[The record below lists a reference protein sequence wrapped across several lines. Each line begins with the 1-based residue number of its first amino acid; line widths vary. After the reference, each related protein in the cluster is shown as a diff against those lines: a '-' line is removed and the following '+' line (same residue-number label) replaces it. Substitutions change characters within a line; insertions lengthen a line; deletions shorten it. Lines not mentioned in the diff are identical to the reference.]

1 MLTGNVTQF
10 FRGNTAV
17 VELVLT
23 CMYAEGHLLLDDV
36 PGTGKTSLA
45 KAVAHSVGGSARR
58 VQFTPD
64 LLPSDVTGVQIW
76 DERSRSFEFHHGPVF
91 ANVVLVDEVN
101 RASPKTQS
109 ALLEVMQE
117 RQVTVDSVTH
127 PVPRPFVVIATQN
140 PVEHGGTYEL
150 PEAQIDR
157 FMARASVGYPGHE
170 AEVEILTAGTRG
182 AAPEDL
188 EAVVTIADLVRMT
201 SVVRGVYVSRE
212 VFDYIVMIVA
222 DTRRRP
228 EQIRLGVS
236 PRGGLA
242 LARAAQ
248 ARAAANGRSFV
259 TPDDVKALVPE
270 VLGHRII
277 LRPEVALDG
286 VTADGILGQIAASVP
301 VPEHRA
307 ARG

>member
-1 MLTGNVTQF
+1 MAANVTQF
-10 FRGNTAV
+10 FRGNSAV
-17 VELVLT
+17 VELALT
-23 CMYAEGHLLLDDV
+23 CLYAEGHLLLDDV

-45 KAVAHSVGGSARR
+45 KAVAQSAGGSVRR

-76 DERSRSFEFHHGPVF
+76 DERSRTFEFHHGPVF
-91 ANVVLVDEVN
+91 ANVVLIDEIN
-101 RASPKTQS
+101 RASPKTQA

-157 FMARASVGYPGHE
+157 FMARGSVGYPGHE

-182 AAPEDL
+182 ASPADL
-188 EAVVTIADLVRMT
+188 SPVVSTADLVRMT
-201 SVVRGVYVSRE
+201 DLVRGVYISRE

-228 EQIRLGVS
+228 ERIRLGVS

-248 ARAAANGRSFV
+248 ARAALNGRPFV

-277 LRPEVALDG
+277 LRPEAALDG
-286 VTADGILGQIAASVP
+286 VTAEGILAQITASVP
-301 VPEHRA
+301 VPERRVA
-307 ARG
+307 PG